1 MKKITTLLIFAIYST
16 LSFAQTTFKKNT
28 VFGELG
34 GNGLLASINYERQLT
49 SAPGFGVRL
58 GFGFYGVQPTH
69 LTIPIG
75 VNYLIPLKKNNSF
88 VDIGLGLTFTSANV
102 RLVLSSDNGTL
113 NEESTTHVNVIPGI
127 GFRRHT
133 SKNMM
138 WRIALTP
145 VINNNGLIPLLGF
158 ALGKQ
163 F

>member
-1 MKKITTLLIFAIYST
+1 MKKITILLIFTICST

-28 VFGELG
+28 IFGELG

-49 SAPGFGVRL
+49 STPGFGVRL

-69 LTIPIG
+69 LTVPVGI
-75 VNYLIPLKKNNSF
+75 NYLVPLKKNNSF
-88 VDIGLGLTFTSANV
+88 LDIGLGLTFTSANV
-102 RLVLSSDNGTL
+102 RLVLASDNGTVD
-113 NEESTTHVNVIPGI
+113 NTTQVNVIPSI

-133 SKNMM
+133 SKNIM